1 MHDDQLRERF
11 DRWAQPIHATQPPPV
26 PVLRRRARRRI
37 IGRATISGV
46 LVAGVAVA
54 AFALSGLP
62 RVGNAVPPDVVTAP
76 TAPPRYAVTLSHTFG
91 DQAAEV
97 LDMETGKIT
106 GRVTTPVANSDLE
119 WVAAAADDRTF
130 VLADQSQGLVYRF
143 YLLHLAANGKPG
155 RLTLL
160 SVPPLHGSQIYG
172 MALTA
177 DASKLAVAW
186 RNNPTSPL
194 RSHISVTT
202 LATGATRTWT
212 SAQGIALTLSWAG
225 DRTLAFD
232 WVDTARE
239 GRSGVRVL
247 DTAAAGSN
255 PLSSRLV
262 IPVTTRK
269 GPLWGPG
276 NPLITPDGSTLFVTM
291 TNGLSGTETVL
302 VSFSARTGT
311 LKAVL
316 TPTAASQSQWYCGI
330 LWTDSRGKHV
340 LFQCGTVQASIDAGR
355 YTRIHLP
362 RLIPAPQVG
371 WANVFAW

>member
-1 MHDDQLRERF
+1 
-11 DRWAQPIHATQPPPV
+11 
-26 PVLRRRARRRI
+26 VLRRRTRRRI
-37 IGRATISGV
+37 AGRTTVSGV
-46 LVAGVAVA
+46 LVAGVAAA

-62 RVGNAVPPDVVTAP
+62 RVGNATTPPAVTAP
-76 TAPPRYAVTLSHTFG
+76 TAPPRYAVTLAHTVG
-91 DQAAEV
+91 GQAAQV
-97 LDMETGKIT
+97 LDMSTGRIT
-106 GRVTTPVANSDLE
+106 GRVTTPVAHSDFE

-130 VLADQSQGLVYRF
+130 VLADQSQALVYRF
-143 YLLHLAANGKPG
+143 YLLHLAANGTPG

-177 DASKLAVAW
+177 DASKLAMAW
-186 RNNPTSPL
+186 RNNPTGPL

-202 LATGATRTWT
+202 LASGATRTWT
-212 SAQGIALTLSWAG
+212 SAQGVALTLSWAG

-232 WVDTARE
+232 WVDTAHE

-247 DTAAAGSN
+247 DTATPGSN

-262 IPVTTRK
+262 IPETTRK
-269 GPLWGPG
+269 GALWGPS

-291 TNGLSGTETVL
+291 ASGLSGTKTVL
-302 VSFSARTGT
+302 VSFSARTGM
-311 LKAVL
+311 LKTVL
-316 TPTAASQSQWYCGI
+316 TPTSASQSQWYCGI
-330 LWTDSRGKHV
+330 LWTDARGRYV
-340 LFQCGTVQASIDAGR
+340 LFQCGTTQASINAGR

-362 RLIPAPQVG
+362 ELIPAPEVG